1 MFLLKRGLHY
11 YFSKAQEMSE
21 KYEEI
26 GAYLLAVPV
35 MLFVVLFLLDI
46 AGMFYD
52 TELVPFRMG
61 TAADFY
67 SCIPGHAAVLPEI
80 AAKDGCS

>member
-46 AGMFYD
+46 AGCFM
-52 TELVPFRMG
+52 
-61 TAADFY
+61 
-67 SCIPGHAAVLPEI
+67 IPNWCRFGWEPRRFL
-80 AAKDGCS
+80 